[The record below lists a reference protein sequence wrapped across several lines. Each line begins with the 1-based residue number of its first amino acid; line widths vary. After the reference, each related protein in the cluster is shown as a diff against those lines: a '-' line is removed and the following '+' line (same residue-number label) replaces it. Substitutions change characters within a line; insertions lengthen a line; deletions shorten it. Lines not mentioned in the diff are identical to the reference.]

1 MLKLAVILDE
11 ARSSYA
17 THNRKLK
24 ELSLLRS
31 KSTSPSHF
39 FSAFSKTLTPLF
51 DFHRRLASA
60 DRIVSFVSNFAAA
73 ADDEFLDHFLKFL
86 LAAAAASNKTAR
98 YRACQIVSEHFCMF
112 MFRIYFSCTLI
123 ESFRLPSSVT
133 MIRSNSLHNEI
144 LSKLKLGREEFTQKL
159 LNRRWTLPSP
169 ETKIHQLIHTQG
181 PTFLLNTH
189 PSFHV
194 DSNKQSKHFYIVRDD
209 LLHPLVNGNKA
220 RKLDAL
226 LPLLHHCSVT
236 DVGLFLGY
244 LWRLSECSHGY
255 YCGSVCR
262 ERNCVT
268 SASTRRA
275 TEILTG
281 YNLMSTM
288 YGNVTYVPRTVYANR
303 EEMLKSYANSVTGN
317 NGSILCEGSHLR
329 KILVVNE
336 GAGDSVALLV
346 PQDSKHRS
354 ISYLKLSFSS
364 L

>member
-1 MLKLAVILDE
+1 MLKIAAILNE

-31 KSTSPSHF
+31 KSPSPSHF

-51 DFHRRLASA
+51 DFHRHLASI
-60 DRIVSFVSNFAAA
+60 DHVISFVSNFAAA

-133 MIRSNSLHNEI
+133 MIRSNSLHNEVTCGGCQSAHTAAI
-144 LSKLKLGREEFTQKL
+144 AVLCAEKGIVSHL
-159 LNRRWTLPSP
+159 LLRGEQP
-169 ETKIHQLIHTQG
+169 
-181 PTFLLNTH
+181 
-189 PSFHV
+189 
-194 DSNKQSKHFYIVRDD
+194 
-209 LLHPLVNGNKA
+209 
-220 RKLDAL
+220 
-226 LPLLHHCSVT
+226 
-236 DVGLFLGY
+236 
-244 LWRLSECSHGY
+244 
-255 YCGSVCR
+255 
-262 ERNCVT
+262 
-268 SASTRRA
+268 
-275 TEILTG
+275 EILTG

-303 EEMLKSYANSVTGN
+303 EEMLKSYANSVAGN
-317 NGSILCEGSHLR
+317 NGSVLWFAISFKLPQRIDLFISPNFMQMDVSRSEGSHLR

-336 GAGDSVALLV
+336 GAGDSVALLGKGV
-346 PQDSKHRS
+346 WLTQAEVSIYRHENRGRYSRS
-354 ISYLKLSFSS
+354 ANFVLCYGRSEITTVVAMCKISLRPEVAMAHPVMPWTCNEFVFIEPLQTQ
-364 L
+364 LLVGDDAADE

>member
-1 MLKLAVILDE
+1 MLKIAAILDE

-31 KSTSPSHF
+31 KSPSPSHF

-51 DFHRRLASA
+51 DFHRRLSSA
-60 DRIVSFVSNFAAA
+60 DRVVSFVSNFAAA
-73 ADDEFLDHFLKFL
+73 TDDEFLDHFLKFL

-98 YRACQIVSEHFCMF
+98 YRACQIISEHFCMF

-123 ESFRLPSSVT
+123 ESFRLPSLVT

-236 DVGLFLGY
+236 DV
-244 LWRLSECSHGY
+244 
-255 YCGSVCR
+255 
-262 ERNCVT
+262 RNCVT
-268 SASTRRA
+268 YASTRRA
-275 TEILTG
+275 ETEILTG

-303 EEMLKSYANSVTGN
+303 EEMLKSYANSVAGN
-317 NGSILCEGSHLR
+317 NGYVLWFADI
-329 KILVVNE
+329 IQV
-336 GAGDSVALLV
+336 
-346 PQDSKHRS
+346 
-354 ISYLKLSFSS
+354 KLQIELGLSNQKSS
-364 L
+364 